1 MLSLHP
7 LIEAAEL
14 NDTRRNDRLFA
25 CVAALVAGGAV
36 RASENASWAHTMACY
51 RFYQNDAVPLH
62 ALYDVVRDAVRA
74 QLPKGARVYLAHD
87 PSLLDFSRHN
97 TKRDRVPIGDHRGRG
112 YELYSVLALDADG
125 RPLGPV
131 FQEVRT
137 ARGCHSSEPLPPSAR
152 RRAAPFVGHIEQMEK
167 AVDTTREQFAEFE
180 RVHVADCEFDD
191 LALQRGMFAADPPER
206 YIVRAQ
212 HLTRRVLHDDVP
224 CHLKDAAEA
233 VVLKRMHT
241 VEREGVRYRQ
251 YVGETKVVL
260 DGLSR
265 RGRHRGETPKHG
277 EPIEVR
283 VVVAELRARGH
294 ETLRWVLLTNL
305 SDPILDVVRAY
316 VWRWKI
322 ERYFFL
328 TKVGFRLEEWTQQD
342 GERLA
347 RRLAVASLAALV
359 IHRLLSLKDDPEREE
374 TLKEIARRGNWLGRK
389 CDPIGPI
396 VLMRGMMR
404 VLEALALVEQLGAA
418 KIRSL
423 AEEILPG
430 ISRETQASRRRRDV

>member
-1 MLSLHP
+1 MLCLHP
-7 LIEAAEL
+7 LIEAAAL

-25 CVAALVAGGAV
+25 CVAALCAGGAV

-51 RFYQNDAVPLH
+51 RFYQNDEVPLH
-62 ALYDVVRDAVRA
+62 ALYDVAREAVRG
-74 QLPKGARVYLAHD
+74 QIPKGGRVYLAHD

-97 TKRDRVPIGDHRGRG
+97 AKRDRVPIGDHRGRG

-137 ARGCHSSEPLPPSAR
+137 AHGCHSSEPLPSTR

-167 AVDTTREQFAEFE
+167 AVHATRESFAEFE
-180 RVHVADCEFDD
+180 RVHVADREFDD
-191 LALQRGMFAADPPER
+191 IALQRGMFASDPPER
-206 YIVRAQ
+206 YIVRAH
-212 HLTRRVLHDDVP
+212 HLARRVVHEGER
-224 CHLKDAAEA
+224 CHLQDAAA
-233 VVLKRMHT
+233 TVTLRRTNTVVK
-241 VEREGVRYRQ
+241 EGVRYRQ
-251 YVGETKVVL
+251 YLGETEVVL

-265 RGRHRGETPKHG
+265 RGRHRGVTATPG
-277 EPIEVR
+277 EPIRVR
-283 VVVAELRARGH
+283 LVVAELRARGH
-294 ETLRWVLLTNL
+294 ETLRWLLLTNL
-305 SDPILDVVRAY
+305 NDPAMEVVRAY

-328 TKVGFRLEEWTQQD
+328 TKVGFRLEAWTQQD

-359 IHRLLSLKDDPEREE
+359 IHRLLGLKDDPNKEE
-374 TLKEIARRGNWLGRK
+374 VLKEIARRGNWLGRK
-389 CDPIGPI
+389 RDPIGPI
-396 VLMRGMMR
+396 VLMRGMIR
-404 VLEALALVEQLGAA
+404 VLEALALIEQLGAA
-418 KIRSL
+418 RIRSL

-430 ISRETQASRRRRDV
+430 ISRETQASRRRPDV